1 MPSLLLTLSMPVPLP
16 GNFTPHSR
24 ESLRAESPVR
34 QSWSGY
40 LNVWLNS
47 QLCWIK
53 ILCLFY
59 LKCFIFLFFVALFLV
74 KGIFMYLLLP
84 KNPSAQSLSPL
95 VYLTSSWLPTP
106 LHPYILVVYH
116 HLLLLSPSV
125 NPSVTPQSKSVA
137 HYTIF
142 SHNTL
147 FSILK
152 TCISPIIDNSICFS

>member
-1 MPSLLLTLSMPVPLP
+1 MPSLLLTFSMPAPLP
-16 GNFTPHSR
+16 GHFTPHSR
-24 ESLRAESPVR
+24 ESLRAKSPVR

-59 LKCFIFLFFVALFLV
+59 WKCFVFLFFVALFLV
-74 KGIFMYLLLP
+74 KGIFIYLLLL
-84 KNPSAQSLSPL
+84 KNPSAQSLSSSLLDKLLITHP
-95 VYLTSSWLPTP
+95 TSPI
-106 LHPYILVVYH
+106 HFDD
-116 HLLLLSPSV
+116 LSPLTTYVSFCE
-125 NPSVTPQSKSVA
+125 PFCDPPQSKSVA

-152 TCISPIIDNSICFS
+152 TCISPIIDNNICSS